1 MGADLRKQNNTSVA
15 DIYMYLDK
23 KSIKKEDHMVHLNH
37 PRGP

>member
-23 KSIKKEDHMVHLNH
+23 KSIKKGGSH
-37 PRGP
+37 GPFKPP